1 MIDPLVVTTIEYGGM
16 LSIMCIGL
24 TVTYQTTKV
33 PNFAFADY
41 AVAGMLSS
49 YFAYVLLNLANPY
62 FAIPIAFL
70 AGGAFSVVMYLT
82 VMKPMIK
89 RGSSIIILMV
99 ASLAVDIFFTGVAA
113 DIVNIGVTP
122 FANAFLHRGFPTLV
136 YAPPL
141 PDFAVPGV
149 CGAPQTCG
157 LLIISPVAL
166 IITTALMFIL
176 LTKSKFGIAMRAS
189 IENPSLARIAGINV
203 DRVYLVSWFIA
214 GGLGGLAGCLY
225 AIGSGYSL
233 NIENVLILDCFA
245 GSVLGGLSSI
255 YGAVIGGML
264 VSFGE
269 SYIIPQLAI
278 NVNPQLGV
286 LEVGGSSMIILIIT
300 LLVAPRGLVGVN
312 WKKFALWRR

>member
-1 MIDPLVVTTIEYGGM
+1 MINPLVVTTIEYGGM

-41 AVAGMLSS
+41 AVAGMFAS
-49 YFAYVLLNLANPY
+49 YFAFVLLNLSSPY
-62 FAIPIAFL
+62 FAIPVAFL
-70 AGGAFSVVMYLT
+70 AGGAFSVVMYLV
-82 VMKPMIK
+82 VMKPMIR
-89 RGSSIIILMV
+89 RGTSIIILMV

-113 DIVNIGVTP
+113 DIVNIGVVP
-122 FANAFLHRGFPTLV
+122 FANAFLHHGFPSLV
-136 YAPPL
+136 YAAPL
-141 PDFAVPGV
+141 PDFAVPGI
-149 CGAPQTCG
+149 CASPQTCG
-157 LLIISPVAL
+157 LLITSPVAL
-166 IITTALMFIL
+166 IVTTALMFVL
-176 LTKSKFGIAMRAS
+176 LTRTKFGIAMRAS

-233 NIENVLILDCFA
+233 NIENVLILDIFA

-269 SYIIPQLAI
+269 NYIVPQLAI
-278 NVNPQLGV
+278 NVNSQLGV

-300 LLVAPRGLVGVN
+300 LLVAPRGLVAVN
-312 WKKFALWRR
+312 WKKLVPWRR